1 MVNLTPH
8 ATAFKDRIDSAV
20 RLIDETHPH
29 APASGISTPTP
40 ISREVKGFVL
50 VLLFGAY
57 ENLLYTLTRSLLEE
71 ALKMRVGNRRLRP
84 GFRALALTGTA
95 KSIRDLSEKRLY
107 SHGLPKLVEAA
118 DPGGRICTI
127 DPNVFPVDGS
137 FMKSSQILIW
147 CSLFDVPNPHLI
159 LYRTWALIDAIVAQ
173 RNAIAHGRL
182 TPDQVGRDYSEIEIR
197 QLIDDWRDD
206 WLDFIQVLESRAKS
220 RDFYR
225 TP

>member
-1 MVNLTPH
+1 MFDINPH
-8 ATAFKDRIDSAV
+8 ITALQDRISSAV
-20 RLIDETHPH
+20 RLVDETHPR
-29 APASGISTPTP
+29 PTPNATSIPGP

-57 ENLLYTLTRSLLEE
+57 ENLMSSLTRSLLEE

-84 GFRALALTGTA
+84 GFRAFALVSSA
-95 KSIRDLSEKRLY
+95 QSIRDLPGKRLY

-127 DPNVFPVDGS
+127 DPSAFPSDGS
-137 FMKSSQILIW
+137 FMRISQIAVW
-147 CSLFDVPNPHLI
+147 CSLFDIPNPHLI
-159 LYRTWALIDAIVAQ
+159 LHRTWALIDAVVAQ
-173 RNAIAHGRL
+173 RNGIAHGRL

-206 WLDFIQVLESRAKS
+206 WTEFLRVVEGRARS

-225 TP
+225 IP